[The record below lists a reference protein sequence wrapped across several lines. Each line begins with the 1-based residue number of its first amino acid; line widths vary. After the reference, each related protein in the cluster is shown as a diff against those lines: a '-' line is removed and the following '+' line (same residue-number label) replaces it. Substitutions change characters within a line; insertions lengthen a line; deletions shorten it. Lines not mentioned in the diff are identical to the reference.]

1 MPTVPTFEQKKVV
14 SLFAILAYI
23 GLILGGL
30 WLLYALRALIPPFLI
45 ATIFAMTLNP
55 EVDRIERRGY
65 PRWLAIGVIYIA
77 FVAIC
82 TIILVV
88 LIPLIS
94 VQMSGL
100 VGVIPGWLR
109 SGDPQ
114 KAVDHVRP
122 WLIEHHV
129 TAYLRNAILN
139 TIRRLPQ
146 TVNSSIDWATSHLLE
161 WAGNMVWGII
171 VAIVTFLILLDFHKI
186 LGKILILVPQE
197 RRRPVLSVVTEVI
210 ALFGSYVRSLLVV
223 MLLDIVVI
231 SVVLN
236 VAGLKQF
243 AWTLAAV
250 AGILYTIP
258 YFGAIVSTL
267 LIGLVT
273 LATKG
278 LVASLIVTAVMIL
291 IHQVLFDNII
301 APRVI
306 GGSVNLH
313 PLLTLMALMAG
324 GTLFG
329 IGGTLLAVPI
339 AAAAQV
345 VIVHLFPQFRNDGF
359 AERTEEVIKTTL
371 AANIESSK
379 ASLKSRD
386 SRSRRRNGVEPPSP
400 TPSAAPDAG
409 DG

>member
-1 MPTVPTFEQKKVV
+1 MTTMPTFDQKKVV
-14 SLFAILAYI
+14 SLFAVVAYV
-23 GLILGGL
+23 GLILGGF
-30 WLLYALRALIPPFLI
+30 WLLYALRSLIPPFVV

-65 PRWLAIGVIYIA
+65 PRWLAIGVIYFA
-77 FVAIC
+77 FIAIC
-82 TIILVV
+82 TIILIV

-94 VQMSGL
+94 VQMGSL
-100 VGVIPGWLR
+100 VTVIP
-109 SGDPQ
+109 
-114 KAVDHVRP
+114 P
-122 WLIEHHV
+122 WLSKGNPQDAVSHAAQWMTERHISKV
-129 TAYLRNAILN
+129 FQSPILN
-139 TIRRLPQ
+139 FIQHIPQ
-146 TVNSSIDWATSHLLE
+146 TLNTAIAWAQSHLLE

-186 LGKILILVPQE
+186 LGKILILVPYQ
-197 RRRPVLSVVTEVI
+197 RRKPILGVLTEVI

-231 SVVLN
+231 SIVLN

-273 LATKG
+273 LAVKG
-278 LVASLIVTAVMIL
+278 PVAAVVVTLVMIL

-345 VIVHLFPQFRNDGF
+345 VIVHLFPQFRDDAF
-359 AERTEEVIKTTL
+359 AERTEAVVKNTL
-371 AANIESSK
+371 AADIANSK
-379 ASLKSRD
+379 AELKQD
-386 SRSRRRNGVEPPSP
+386 ADGNGSVASPDPTTLDRVEI
-400 TPSAAPDAG
+400 
-409 DG
+409 